1 MQIKPTVRH
10 HILDIQ
16 LANTKDSQDQM
27 FTKMW
32 SSDTQPLPVGVET
45 GTNTSQ
51 KQFSLT
57 K

>member
-45 GTNTSQ
+45 GTNTS
-51 KQFSLT
+51 
-57 K
+57 